1 MNLVSAFNEEWKRRS
16 DHECK
21 EIADRTAESL
31 GVKFHKIV
39 VNEEDLAADFEEA
52 AWASEQHYF
61 DLGFVAKHTLSRFT
75 RDVGLKVVLNG
86 KTLKVPVLLHLPLSL
101 SGVVG
106 QGADE
111 FLGGYSSYLADFL
124 SESDHSW
131 VQKGLNKAKRLQKL
145 GEVESTL
152 HKPRT
157 MYSPAPA
164 YAQVHDRIPFSTWTE
179 GYGESDAQVTLDEI
193 VDERIR
199 ELMRTKWHPLN
210 SALYTWYKC
219 HLPNLLL
226 TCIGDRTEMSSSIEG
241 RTPFLD
247 HHVVEYVNTLP
258 PSLKIRYNSKTDQLV
273 EKYVLREASKPF
285 ITDELY
291 LRKKHVSSSTPIHAP
306 YKLIR
311 VFASHTPRQSSIQ

>member
-1 MNLVSAFNEEWKRRS
+1 M
-16 DHECK
+16 
-21 EIADRTAESL
+21 
-31 GVKFHKIV
+31 
-39 VNEEDLAADFEEA
+39 
-52 AWASEQHYF
+52 
-61 DLGFVAKHTLSRFT
+61 
-75 RDVGLKVVLNG
+75 
-86 KTLKVPVLLHLPLSL
+86 SL
-101 SGVVG
+101 SGILG

-111 FLGGYSSYLADFL
+111 FLGGYSTYLPDFL
-124 SESDHSW
+124 SESDQSW
-131 VQKGLNKAKRLQKL
+131 VQKGLCKAKRLQKL

-152 HKPRT
+152 HKTRT

-164 YAQVHDRIPFSTWTE
+164 YSQVHDCIPFSKWTD
-179 GYGESDAQVTLDEI
+179 GCGESDAQLTLAEN

-226 TCIGDRTEMSSSIEG
+226 TCIGDRTEMSNSIEG

-247 HHVVEYVNTLP
+247 HHVVEYVNALP

-291 LRKKHVSSSTPIHAP
+291 LRKKHVSNMVPFHVACL
-306 YKLIR
+306 LIR
-311 VFASHTPRQSSIQ
+311 LFTSPTLRQSSIL